1 MGQCNQETL
10 KVRERL
16 KGGNHRDGKAAG
28 GLSLLPPALQTE
40 EQGHEIRNV
49 DTCGK
54 WKRQRLWILSSP
66 QMGRHPADNLALVMG
81 DLCLTDMQDC
91 KRKNLCCSESYLW

>member
-16 KGGNHRDGKAAG
+16 TGGNHRDEKAAG

-40 EQGHEIRNV
+40 EWGHETRNV
-49 DTCGK
+49 TLVETGKDKGCGFS
-54 WKRQRLWILSSP
+54 LESP
-66 QMGRHPADNLALVMG
+66 DGEAP
-81 DLCLTDMQDC
+81 C
-91 KRKNLCCSESYLW
+91 